1 VAEIRLHTANGRAYI
16 FIKGNVQM
24 TEIKTYDELISYLD
38 QEDQLWLTWKDTPEA
53 MIEILKTP
61 ELISAPSARI
71 KYAILTIHNDG
82 TVKTQILNLQNGRLK
97 SDEFINKMLKGCTI
111 KKITNNSVS
120 FEKVESI

>member
-1 VAEIRLHTANGRAYI
+1 
-16 FIKGNVQM
+16 M

-82 TVKTQILNLQNGRLK
+82 TVKTQIFNLQNGRLK
-97 SDEFINKMLKGCTI
+97 SDGV
-111 KKITNNSVS
+111 KKILEKCAIDKITDTSVA
-120 FEKVESI
+120 FKRVEGV

>member
-38 QEDQLWLTWKDTPEA
+38 QEDQLWFTWKDTPEA

-61 ELISAPSARI
+61 ELIIAPSARI
-71 KYAILTIHNDG
+71 KYAILTIPNDG
-82 TVKTQILNLQNGRLK
+82 TLKTQILNLQNGRLK

>member
-1 VAEIRLHTANGRAYI
+1 
-16 FIKGNVQM
+16 M
-24 TEIKTYDELISYLD
+24 TEIKTYNELISYLD
-38 QEDQLWLTWKDTPEA
+38 QEDQLWLTWKDKPED

-97 SDEFINKMLKGCTI
+97 SDEFIKKMLKGCTI

-120 FEKVESI
+120 FEKVESV

>member
-1 VAEIRLHTANGRAYI
+1 
-16 FIKGNVQM
+16 M

-38 QEDQLWLTWKDTPEA
+38 QEDQLWFTWKDTPEA

-61 ELISAPSARI
+61 ELIIAPSARI
-71 KYAILTIHNDG
+71 KYAILTIPNDG
-82 TVKTQILNLQNGRLK
+82 TLKTQILNLQNGRLK